1 MNECVKSCVKSC
13 VLCVCVFRDQP
24 GDSREPSGHC
34 QHPAVPADAQVLE
47 GKAPRLEET
56 GKCPLHEGVCH
67 DNIYIGL
74 TLYTLIP
81 CTGSKMGVLVT
92 DKRLNWSAMA
102 VQ

>member
-56 GKCPLHEGVCH
+56 GTVCVPFMKEMCVMTISTSV
-67 DNIYIGL
+67 N
-74 TLYTLIP
+74 TL
-81 CTGSKMGVLVT
+81 GSKWVT
-92 DKRLNWSAMA
+92 WSLIN
-102 VQ
+102 V